1 MDKENYINIY
11 TYIQW
16 IHTYTTHIHIGEGN
30 GNPLHYSCLENPMDG
45 INTCNTYAVKYYSVL
60 KLKKVLPFATRM
72 NLKDIMLNGISQTQ
86 NDKYFKISLI

>member
-1 MDKENYINIY
+1 M
-11 TYIQW
+11 QW

-30 GNPLHYSCLENPMDG
+30 GNPLQYSSLENPMDG